1 MKPILVKR
9 GIGEGAN
16 TMDIKSGR
24 ASCYIR
30 LGKIFRSLGN
40 FEVGSLWV
48 ISRRKNNGEGWVV
61 VTALESDAGMDS
73 NDRNFIFGVCV
84 AVLLNSVGN
93 EVGILGLFRSAVIL
107 NVFADDTYLDILL
120 LCKSISEN
128 SAAPIISGT
137 TVRTIHTSLYMYNT
151 WNFCSI

>member
-30 LGKIFRSLGN
+30 LGKIFRSLGK

-73 NDRNFIFGVCV
+73 NDRNFIFGGCV

-107 NVFADDTYLDILL
+107 NVFQMM

-137 TVRTIHTSLYMYNT
+137 TVRTYIYMEFLFNLISTY
-151 WNFCSI
+151 CS